1 MMRRVVMIA
10 ALVTLL
16 VALLAPVALA
26 AIQCRYNPCFGTD
39 KRDTLL
45 ERRGQ
50 GLNDAIYGKDR
61 ADVIDVTSYIRDHDE
76 LLGQRGDDTL
86 DSRDEDGAD
95 TLKGGRGSDTC
106 FADSGDVALGCEDL
120 DQPPPDS

>member
-1 MMRRVVMIA
+1 MRRVVMIA
-10 ALVTLL
+10 TLVTLL

-39 KRDTLL
+39 QPDRLV
-45 ERRGQ
+45 ERKGQ

-61 ADVIDVTSYIRDHDE
+61 GDVIDADNYIRDHDE

-86 DSRDEDGAD
+86 RAQDEDGAD
-95 TLKGGRGSDTC
+95 TLKGGKGFDTC
-106 FADSGDVALGCEDL
+106 FADSGDVVYSCEEL
-120 DQPPPDS
+120 DQPPPES